1 LTGFVVLRKYHI
13 AIQSHCLIG
22 SNKGAPMSIRFRGPA
37 GQETTPYLLTPGPLT
52 TTPAVKEAMLRDWGS
67 WDQELRQVV
76 AGIRSHLLEIADAEQ
91 GFECVLLQGSGSYG
105 VEAALGSFA
114 PKDKKTLMLTNGAY
128 GERAIK
134 ALAYMNRDFI
144 SYETDELEAP
154 SAEEVTALL
163 KANPDIGAVF
173 MVQCETTSGIVNP
186 VADIAAVAQKAGCV
200 VILDAMSSFG
210 AMDLSMK
217 RMGIDVLISSANKCI
232 EGVPGFT
239 YVIAR
244 RDLLEASQGI
254 SHSLAL
260 DLYEQWAYMQ
270 KSGQFRFTPPT
281 HTLVAFAK
289 ALEQHAEEGG
299 QKGRLARY
307 QKTAKALRDGMRRIG
322 LTPLL
327 NDNETGPII
336 QTFATPRDKNFDFN
350 IFYEG
355 LKKRGFIIYPGKLT
369 KRPSFRVGNMGALD
383 WNVMEMLVD
392 ATAKT
397 LADMNVTDL
406 QPAE

>member
-1 LTGFVVLRKYHI
+1 
-13 AIQSHCLIG
+13 
-22 SNKGAPMSIRFRGPA
+22 MSIPFRGPI

-67 WDQELRQVV
+67 WDKELRQVV

-105 VEAALGSFA
+105 VEAALGAFA
-114 PKDKKTLMLTNGAY
+114 PKDKKALMLTNGAY

-134 ALAYMNRDFI
+134 TLAYMNRDFI

-154 SAEEVTALL
+154 SAEEVAALL
-163 KANPDIGAVF
+163 KTNPDIGAVF

-186 VADIAAVAQKAGCV
+186 IADIAAVAQKAGCV

-244 RDLLEASQGI
+244 RDLLEASQGM

-260 DLYEQWAYMQ
+260 DLFEQWAYME
-270 KSGQFRFTPPT
+270 KTGQFRFTPPT

-299 QKGRLARY
+299 QKGRLVRY
-307 QKTAKALRDGMRRIG
+307 QKTAKTLRDGMRRIG

-336 QTFATPRDKNFDFN
+336 QTFATPRDPHFDFHT
-350 IFYEG
+350 FYEG
-355 LKKRGFIIYPGKLT
+355 LKRRGFIIYPGKLT

-383 WNVMEMLVD
+383 WEVMEMLVD
-392 ATAKT
+392 ATEAT
-397 LADMNVTDL
+397 LKEMNVTDL
-406 QPAE
+406 TPAD

>member
-1 LTGFVVLRKYHI
+1 MT
-13 AIQSHCLIG
+13 IQ
-22 SNKGAPMSIRFRGPA
+22 FRGPA

-67 WDQELRQVV
+67 WDADLRAVV
-76 AGIRSHLLEIADAEQ
+76 ASIRSDLLDIADAAQ

-114 PKDKKTLMLTNGAY
+114 PKNKKTLMLTNGAY

-134 ALAYMNRDFI
+134 ALSYMNRDFI

-154 SAEEVTALL
+154 SAEEVAALL
-163 KANPDIGAVF
+163 KSNPDVGAVF
-173 MVQCETTSGIVNP
+173 LVQCETTSGIVNP
-186 VADIAAVAQKAGCV
+186 IEDIAAVAQKAGCV

-239 YVIAR
+239 YILAR
-244 RDLLEASQGI
+244 RDLLEASQGA
-254 SHSLAL
+254 SHSLSL

-270 KSGQFRFTPPT
+270 KSGQFRYTPPT

-289 ALEQHAEEGG
+289 ALEQHKAEGG
-299 QKGRLARY
+299 APGRLARY
-307 QKTAKALRDGMRRIG
+307 KKTAKALRDGMRRIG

-327 NDNETGPII
+327 GDNETGPII
-336 QTFATPRDKNFDFN
+336 QTFATPRDPNFDFTR
-350 IFYEG
+350 FYEG
-355 LKKRGFIIYPGKLT
+355 LKQRGFIIYPGKLT
-369 KRPSFRVGNMGALD
+369 KKPSFRVGNMGALD
-383 WNVMEMLVD
+383 HEVMAMLVD
-392 ATAKT
+392 ATEAT
-397 LADMNVTDL
+397 LKAMNIKDL
-406 QPAE
+406 TPAE

>member
-1 LTGFVVLRKYHI
+1 MT
-13 AIQSHCLIG
+13 IQ
-22 SNKGAPMSIRFRGPA
+22 FRGPA

-67 WDQELRQVV
+67 WDADLRAVV
-76 AGIRSHLLEIADAEQ
+76 ASIRSGLLDIADAAQ

-114 PKDKKTLMLTNGAY
+114 PKNKKTLMLTNGAY

-134 ALAYMNRDFI
+134 ALSYINRDFI

-154 SAEEVTALL
+154 SAEEVAALL
-163 KANPDIGAVF
+163 KSNPDVGAVF
-173 MVQCETTSGIVNP
+173 LVQCETTSGIVNP
-186 VADIAAVAQKAGCV
+186 IEDIAAVAQKAGCI

-239 YVIAR
+239 YILAR
-244 RDLLEASQGI
+244 RDLLEASQGA
-254 SHSLAL
+254 SHSLSL

-270 KSGQFRFTPPT
+270 KSGQFRYTPPT

-289 ALEQHAEEGG
+289 ALEQHKAEGG
-299 QKGRLARY
+299 APGRLARY
-307 QKTAKALRDGMRRIG
+307 KKTAKALRDGMRRIG

-327 NDNETGPII
+327 GDNETGPII
-336 QTFATPRDKNFDFN
+336 QTFATPRDPNFDFTR
-350 IFYEG
+350 FYEG
-355 LKKRGFIIYPGKLT
+355 LKQRGFIIYPGKLT
-369 KRPSFRVGNMGALD
+369 KKPSFRVGNMGALD
-383 WNVMEMLVD
+383 HEVMAMLVD
-392 ATAKT
+392 ATEAT
-397 LADMNVTDL
+397 LKAMNIKDL
-406 QPAE
+406 TPAE

>member
-1 LTGFVVLRKYHI
+1 MT
-13 AIQSHCLIG
+13 IQ
-22 SNKGAPMSIRFRGPA
+22 FRGPA

-67 WDQELRQVV
+67 WDADLRAVV
-76 AGIRSHLLEIADAEQ
+76 ASIRSDLLDIADAAQ

-114 PKDKKTLMLTNGAY
+114 PKNKKTLMLTNGAY

-134 ALAYMNRDFI
+134 ALSYMNRDFI

-154 SAEEVTALL
+154 SAEEVAALL
-163 KANPDIGAVF
+163 KSNPDVGAVF
-173 MVQCETTSGIVNP
+173 LVQCETTSGIVNP
-186 VADIAAVAQKAGCV
+186 IEDIAAVAQKAGCI

-239 YVIAR
+239 YILAR
-244 RDLLEASQGI
+244 RDLLEASQGA
-254 SHSLAL
+254 SHSLSL

-270 KSGQFRFTPPT
+270 KSGQFRYTPPT

-289 ALEQHAEEGG
+289 ALEQHKAEGG
-299 QKGRLARY
+299 APGRLARY
-307 QKTAKALRDGMRRIG
+307 KKTAKALRDGMRRIG

-327 NDNETGPII
+327 GDNETGPII
-336 QTFATPRDKNFDFN
+336 QTFATPRDPNFDFTR
-350 IFYEG
+350 FYEG
-355 LKKRGFIIYPGKLT
+355 LKQRGFIIYPGKLT
-369 KRPSFRVGNMGALD
+369 KKPSFRVGNMGALD
-383 WNVMEMLVD
+383 HEVMAMLVD
-392 ATAKT
+392 ATEAT
-397 LADMNVTDL
+397 LKAMNIKDL
-406 QPAE
+406 TPAE